1 MSSKKTKKD
10 DNNDLVLSSFSSN
23 TDISIVSKSNEEIV
37 FDITNIEPPVANA
50 LRRIL
55 LSEIPTMAI
64 DKVIINQN
72 TSIIPDEVLS
82 HRLGLIPILADAD
95 DFEYKKDNED
105 YNEKNS
111 LTFHLKVQ
119 CKKNEKGEVINHE
132 VYSNQLVFVPK
143 GDQATKFKG
152 DKAIR
157 PVHSDILVHKLGVG
171 QEIDIEC
178 ICLKGIGRTHMKWSP
193 VCTAYYRLLSQ
204 ITFKEDIK
212 GDDAVE
218 LMNLCPMKVF
228 DVKNDKLI
236 VKKIRNCTTCRECTR
251 NQKHQ
256 ELVKLGKE
264 SGHYEFHVESVGIYK
279 VETIF
284 TKALKVLKDK
294 CAMWN
299 DLLIQ
304 QDN

>member
-1 MSSKKTKKD
+1 MSSKQSNSED
-10 DNNDLVLSSFSSN
+10 SNDLVLSFFKAN
-23 TDISIVSKSNEEIV
+23 TDIKIISKSEEEIV

-55 LSEIPTMAI
+55 LCEIPTMAI

-72 TSIIPDEVLS
+72 TSIIPDEVLV
-82 HRLGLIPILADAD
+82 HRLSLIPIFADAD
-95 DFEYKKDNED
+95 DFEYKKENED
-105 YNEKNS
+105 YNENNS

-119 CKKNEKGEVINHE
+119 CKKNEKGDIINHE
-132 VYSNQLVFVPK
+132 IYSNQLVFVPK
-143 GDQATKFKG
+143 GNQANKFKG

-157 PVHSDILVHKLGVG
+157 PVHSDILVHKLGLG

-204 ITFKEDIK
+204 ITFKENIK

-236 VKKIRNCTTCRECTR
+236 VKSIRNCTTCRGCTR

-256 ELVKLGKE
+256 ELINLGKE

-294 CAMWN
+294 CAMWKN
-299 DLLIQ
+299 LLLEQ
-304 QDN
+304 KS